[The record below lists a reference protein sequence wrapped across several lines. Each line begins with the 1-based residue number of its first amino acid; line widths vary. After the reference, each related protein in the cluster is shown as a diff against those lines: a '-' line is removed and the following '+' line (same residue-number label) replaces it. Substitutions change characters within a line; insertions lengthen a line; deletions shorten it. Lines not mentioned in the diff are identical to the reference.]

1 MSRGKPRWLTVA
13 GFLLLLAGVAALALT
28 HTQAAT
34 PKDPSA
40 LLIPSNNA
48 NFKRAESGIQLSFP
62 RDHGAHNDYQTEWW
76 YYTGNLVAEDGR
88 RFGYQLTF
96 FRRALV
102 SPENQAPRDS
112 AWSIG
117 QVYMA
122 HFALSDVSTQQFY
135 FFERFSRSAVG
146 LAGALGEPFY
156 KVWLEDWSV
165 EQIGP
170 SQYRLNARQDG
181 IRIILEMEDVKPIVL
196 QGKDGYSQK
205 GEETGNASY
214 YYSQTRLR
222 TNGMVTSAG
231 QTFAVSGLSW
241 MDHEFSTNALA
252 ADEIGWDWYALQLD
266 DGSELMAYPIRK
278 VDGSISPY
286 SQGNLI
292 ASDGSSLPLRQDDL
306 HITVE
311 RTWRSPYNNTV
322 YPAAWTISVP
332 SEDLILYVEPYIAD
346 QELRLNFTYWEG
358 AVRVWG
364 TLAGKPVSGSGYVEM
379 TGYAHSMNGKF

>member
-1 MSRGKPRWLTVA
+1 
-13 GFLLLLAGVAALALT
+13 
-28 HTQAAT
+28 
-34 PKDPSA
+34 
-40 LLIPSNNA
+40 
-48 NFKRAESGIQLSFP
+48 
-62 RDHGAHNDYQTEWW
+62 
-76 YYTGNLVAEDGR
+76 
-88 RFGYQLTF
+88 
-96 FRRALV
+96 
-102 SPENQAPRDS
+102 
-112 AWSIG
+112 
-117 QVYMA
+117 
-122 HFALSDVSTQQFY
+122 VSTQQFY

-311 RTWRSPYNNTV
+311 RTWRSPSIILFIPLLGQSAS
-322 YPAAWTISVP
+322 PAKTLS
-332 SEDLILYVEPYIAD
+332 
-346 QELRLNFTYWEG
+346 FTWNHTSLTRSC
-358 AVRVWG
+358 VL
-364 TLAGKPVSGSGYVEM
+364 TLL
-379 TGYAHSMNGKF
+379 TGRGLCVFGAHSPENPSAAVVMWK